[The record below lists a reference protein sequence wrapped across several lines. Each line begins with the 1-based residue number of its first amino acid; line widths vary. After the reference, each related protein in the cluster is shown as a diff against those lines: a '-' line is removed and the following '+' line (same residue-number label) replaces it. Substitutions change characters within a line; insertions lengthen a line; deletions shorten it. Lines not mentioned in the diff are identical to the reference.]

1 MIKLDYKDYRHGNA
15 FAYEVFSAILGKRV
29 TAENMTYSDIN
40 RAVGCISVGDKALSD
55 MEEVNPYDLESTVN
69 VVARLFAKNAMG
81 EGEIVTAA
89 TFGTNAAAYS
99 GEKGTVDYA
108 MAEQFSENTHG
119 DAVPFYDGI
128 IVNYSGMEP
137 ERVEEPKPL
146 NAFKRFINSIFPS
159 AFAKEKKRIEDEQA
173 RYDDYNKRMKH
184 YYEIEDKS
192 SVYAQKTSD
201 RVWARNTR
209 RMTEL
214 NTNSIS
220 TLTEDEIAND
230 KIVENMRAAKSASK
244 ESISFAMLNGARE
257 EKLTERYDLSDSKSL
272 EGSYE
277 ADAESEY
284 DDFSL

>member
-1 MIKLDYKDYRHGNA
+1 MIKLDYKDYRYGNA

-89 TFGTNAAAYS
+89 TFGTNAAAYMV
-99 GEKGTVDYA
+99 GNGTVDYER
-108 MAEQFSENTHG
+108 AERFSKNTNG
-119 DAVPFYDGI
+119 DAAPFYDGI
-128 IVNYSGMEP
+128 IVNYNGMEP
-137 ERVEEPKPL
+137 EKVEEPKPL

-184 YYEIEDKS
+184 YYEMENKS

-201 RVWARNTR
+201 RVWGQNIQ
-209 RMTEL
+209 RMTGL
-214 NTNSIS
+214 NTNSVS
-220 TLTEDEIAND
+220 TLTEAEIAND
-230 KIVENMRAAKSASK
+230 KIVENMRAAKSASR
-244 ESISFAMLNGARE
+244 ESISFATLNGVRE

-272 EGSYE
+272 EDFYE
-277 ADAESEY
+277 TEAETEY